1 MNFPRLCAAPAHVED
16 SRPTPITTGASGA
29 QFFLR
34 GYYNLSGIPEIVL
47 LFITPRSNR
56 VFAKSCIQ
64 YFTSS
69 GAFPFHYTSPF
80 GNLVYS
86 RGGALEIP
94 PVSTKFNKKQ
104 PEIKSTVSLSM
115 YTFKTHL
122 LFSEFLLYKV
132 IQFEFRTPNVTPMRD
147 NTTKTF
153 GLKYECYALCNM

>member
-94 PVSTKFNKKQ
+94 PVSTKFNKKH
-104 PEIKSTVSLSM
+104 TCTL
-115 YTFKTHL
+115 L

-153 GLKYECYALCNM
+153 GLKYGCYALCNMWPFSLESKRHPN